1 MACVAST
8 RVLGGWLWSRRSR
21 WPCHGMSKVSVLF
34 IDGGT
39 HRKSG
44 FVIGRY
50 GNMILATRGA
60 SSALH
65 SHLPPSS
72 FRRGPLSSLG
82 TLPPH
87 PHHRAL
93 QPSPEREKER
103 ISIQLSVHPQ
113 RRISLCI
120 SSRRARL
127 AAFRMKLYIWRP
139 SFRRWAKNGAVRS
152 PSTFFL
158 DATIRVSVD
167 SFLPSFLFFFFF
179 FLRSFCEYKII
190 SKDSEIGKCVLR
202 ILLSWKEF
210 RNSFDS
216 SNDDVIWVKMFIF
229 EILYNAWLYKL

>member
-93 QPSPEREKER
+93 QPSPERERER
-103 ISIQLSVHPQ
+103 ENLHTA
-113 RRISLCI
+113 L
-120 SSRRARL
+120 
-127 AAFRMKLYIWRP
+127 RP
-139 SFRRWAKNGAVRS
+139 SPKTNITLHLVTACKTCCVPHETLYLTAFVSPMSEKRS
-152 PSTFFL
+152 RPFTFYL
-158 DATIRVSVD
+158 
-167 SFLPSFLFFFFF
+167 LPRCYYPRICGFFSAIFFYSFFFFEK
-179 FLRSFCEYKII
+179 FLWIWDYFERLG
-190 SKDSEIGKCVLR
+190 DCVLR

>member
-50 GNMILATRGA
+50 GNMILAIRGA

-82 TLPPH
+82 TLLPH

-93 QPSPEREKER
+93 QPSPERERKRESPYSSPSIPKDEYHFASRHGVQDLLRSAWNFIFDGLRFADER
-103 ISIQLSVHPQ
+103 KTEPSVH
-113 RRISLCI
+113 L
-120 SSRRARL
+120 
-127 AAFRMKLYIWRP
+127 
-139 SFRRWAKNGAVRS
+139 
-152 PSTFFL
+152 
-158 DATIRVSVD
+158 
-167 SFLPSFLFFFFF
+167 LPSSSMLLSAYLWILFCHLFYSFFF